1 MAINLVT
8 KNDNSFNDKNKIDVD
23 TALRML
29 CEEPQLV
36 QVIRVDELRQSKK
49 GNGDASFFYVDFK
62 LASGKTFGVSY
73 TVMPDEYG
81 EIWCSN
87 GSKLFA
93 LLKGLLE
100 INEFDYKGVSLTKAD
115 IDATLMGQTF
125 IASGVVH
132 TFGGHNHIYLT
143 SEMVEA

>member
-1 MAINLVT
+1 MAISFVS
-8 KNDNSFNDKNKIDVD
+8 KDDNTYNNNDKLDVD
-23 TALRML
+23 VALRML

-36 QVIRVDELRQSKK
+36 KVIRVDELRQSTK
-49 GNGDASFFYVDFK
+49 GNQDSSYFYVDFE
-62 LASGKTFGVSY
+62 LPSGKKFGVSY
-73 TVMPDEYG
+73 TVNPDEYG

-93 LLKGLLE
+93 LLKGLLN
-100 INEFDYKGVSLTKAD
+100 INEFDYKGISLTKTD
-115 IDATLMGQTF
+115 IDETLMNKTF

-132 TFGGHNHIYLT
+132 TFGGDNHIYLT